1 MAQGRAI
8 WRFGNS
14 PGELSKKKRRKFV
27 YPSKELFVFA
37 CKLYNEQPMISVF
50 LFTFIGVRYA
60 KQTNVSENII
70 PGTDGKFDGYR
81 GYLKRNKTIRKWVF
95 LRYDNHT
102 EISQSESSDQ
112 VRSHYL
118 QLILLPINVGFKKDP
133 SHSGLVLHST
143 FPFPL
148 PMAPLFM
155 LNSAVAQNAIH
166 KRDTFNNLLC
176 R

>member
-1 MAQGRAI
+1 M
-8 WRFGNS
+8 
-14 PGELSKKKRRKFV
+14 KKRRKFV

-50 LFTFIGVRYA
+50 FFFTFIGVRYA
-60 KQTNVSENII
+60 KQTNMSENII

-118 QLILLPINVGFKKDP
+118 QLILLPINVGFQKDP
-133 SHSGLVLHST
+133 SHTELVLHST